1 MRPQS
6 GDIRLIIGYTR
17 KYRGGV
23 LAENINKGIVSTQ
36 MVFKTIWVDWA
47 QLDYVERNERKKKK
61 KGPGSK
67 VHKLRI
73 LEVNLRRCHLQNTAM
88 KRVVARG
95 KP

>member
-36 MVFKTIWVDWA
+36 MVFKTI
-47 QLDYVERNERKKKK
+47 
-61 KGPGSK
+61 
-67 VHKLRI
+67 
-73 LEVNLRRCHLQNTAM
+73 
-88 KRVVARG
+88 
-95 KP
+95 